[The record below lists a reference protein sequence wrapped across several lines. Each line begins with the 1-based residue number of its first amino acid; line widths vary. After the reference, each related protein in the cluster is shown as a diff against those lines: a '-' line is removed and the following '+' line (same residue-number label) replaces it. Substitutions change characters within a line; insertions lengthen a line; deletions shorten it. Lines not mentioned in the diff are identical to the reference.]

1 MPTLEGTMNPEL
13 KYPRWQAPLH
23 AAILE
28 VDRGKLHEKLETAE
42 VAISS
47 RTQELA
53 HEHNT
58 GDESRALADSLYI
71 IQMLKRWRLQREVP
85 YNKSEH
91 RAR

>member
-28 VDRGKLHEKLETAE
+28 VDRGKLHEKLEAAE
-42 VAISS
+42 VAISN

-53 HEHNT
+53 DERNI

-71 IQMLKRWRLQREVP
+71 IQMLKKWRLQRG
-85 YNKSEH
+85 H
-91 RAR
+91 